1 MKAVYLDKKGGA
13 ESLVSGE
20 IPQPEPE
27 AGQILVKVHATAV
40 MPTEVQWA
48 PTFQTKSGSP
58 RPFPVVL
65 GHEFS
70 GVVEGCGPNANG
82 MGIGE
87 EVFGVNDWFS
97 NGAQAEYCVVDESGL
112 AKKPKSLNHTESAV
126 VPISALT
133 AWQALFEKANLQRG
147 QDVLIHGA
155 AGNVGMFAVQLAL
168 WRGAR
173 VIATASSNSADFVRA
188 LGADRVYDYRKTR
201 FENLICDVDV
211 VLDTVG
217 DETLD
222 RSWKV
227 LKPGGCVV
235 TIATSSGQSSDS
247 RVRDAFMIVRADASQ
262 LAQIAG
268 MIDAGE
274 LRVFLG
280 QTFDLAE
287 AREAYD
293 RASNGGIRGK
303 VALRIVE

>member
-1 MKAVYLDKKGGA
+1 MKAVYLDKRGGA

-82 MGIGE
+82 IGVGE

-133 AWQALFEKANLQRG
+133 AWQALFEKADLQRG

-155 AGNVGMFAVQLAL
+155 AGNVGMFAVQLAR

-173 VIATASSNSADFVRA
+173 VIATASSNSADFVQA

-217 DETLD
+217 GETLD

-227 LKPGGCVV
+227 LKPGGSII
-235 TIATSSGQSSDS
+235 TIATSSGQSNDPK
-247 RVRDAFMIVRADASQ
+247 VREAFMIVRADASQ
-262 LAQIAG
+262 LAQIAA

-280 QTFDLAE
+280 QTFGLAE
-287 AREAYD
+287 ARDAYD
-293 RASNGGIRGK
+293 HAANGGIRGK